1 MDDEPK
7 RWPLF
12 AKKSG
17 ETEKSISMVID
28 RLIDDELRRRPLLH
42 EIVDDKADFWVS
54 NRLLEGVEKQVQV
67 QCNAH
72 RVMTIHGHK
81 GLKRSR
87 NIANFDKEG
96 EV

>member
-54 NRLLEGVEKQVQV
+54 NRLQLV
-67 QCNAH
+67 
-72 RVMTIHGHK
+72 RIHGLNK
-81 GLKRSR
+81 FQCTTLGKIVLKELV
-87 NIANFDKEG
+87 ID
-96 EV
+96 V